1 MGCHLIKHILSIK
14 CSVAHLESRSPS
26 SPEDMEHV
34 SEEQHQS
41 PKWTEMRGIPHS
53 LHTEFQTTVISAC
66 HWYNS
71 SGLSNCFWLH
81 EIAAFLQKVKYRSY
95 VTLYQVRESLK
106 LQAVVLTLSFIVLR
120 IFPESFH
127 VDGSWAYHK
136 WLEKVESVLPDKVF
150 TDRIAVVC
158 Y

>member
-1 MGCHLIKHILSIK
+1 MPPYQTHLVNKVFSCPSRKQVPIFSRRHGACLWGAASI
-14 CSVAHLESRSPS
+14 
-26 SPEDMEHV
+26 
-34 SEEQHQS
+34 
-41 PKWTEMRGIPHS
+41 PKVNRAEGDTSFLTYW
-53 LHTEFQTTVISAC
+53 LQTTVISAC

-71 SGLSNCFWLH
+71 SGLSNCFWLQ